1 MGGQAARTPSQRQH
15 RLEDTVY
22 YPVEATLWAVNLG
35 QDVAS
40 LGLSWKRVCV
50 DEAFQP

>member
-1 MGGQAARTPSQRQH
+1 MGGQAADSSQRQH

-40 LGLSWKRVCV
+40 LRPPVGDGIVCG
-50 DEAFQP
+50 